1 MSGDKILVKKRI
13 APNPSP
19 KPLPPEADQWA
30 RERGIDPEIQPSAP
44 EPKQQEKLEEKSKPF
59 PHRVS
64 FDMDTAQYNRL
75 DFASFKSKQSK
86 NKILREALEKWLEE
100 KGY

>member
-1 MSGDKILVKKRI
+1 VKKRI
-13 APNPSP
+13 APKPAS

-30 RERGIDPEIQPSAP
+30 RESGIDPEIQPTNP
-44 EPKQQEKLEEKSKPF
+44 EPKQQEEPEEKSKPF

-64 FDMDTAQYNRL
+64 FDMDTQQYNRL

-86 NKILREALEKWLEE
+86 NKILREALENWLKE
-100 KGY
+100 KGYLTR